1 VLGALAA
8 CLKGSF
14 PRYVVLWDIYA
25 GTGRVFPASCIFS
38 SEFPFTLRHSHHAQ
52 LSRPADSHIEKY
64 RISISPELEY

>member
-1 VLGALAA
+1 MLGALAA

-14 PRYVVLWDIYA
+14 PRYAVLWDIYA

-38 SEFPFTLRHSHHAQ
+38 SEFPFTLQHSQPAQ
-52 LSRPADSHIEKY
+52 LFMPAVSHIEKH